1 MPNDAAMRDYLRV
14 NDWSYPIVSRSG
26 TDADSMSVEVEDV
39 LAMRDMILAYEDP
52 VACIEAMA
60 NPDVKIVSLTITEF
74 GYRVPLHGGDFC
86 LIEQALNG
94 TLTDD
99 TEPLIPESEQPTT
112 FGVICAAAALRFT
125 RGLRPFTLMSCDN
138 LPHNGDV
145 CRSRITGA
153 AEELVC
159 GGVCSTNLDE
169 FIVWLQTQVRYPSTM
184 VDRITPAT
192 SPEDIATLMAKTGI
206 EDDWPVMCEPYKHW
220 VIQDDFVDD
229 ERPPWEDI
237 GAVVVPDVI
246 PHELL
251 KVRLLNVTH
260 SAMCYAGILAGLDHV
275 HETVTHEKLRAFLM
289 RVMLDEIGPTLKA
302 NPAMSDS
309 PILINGMREY
319 AEMVLSRFENVAVQ
333 DQLRRIAMDG
343 SEKFR
348 VQGREVVLEGLAL
361 GLPMRGFALY
371 VATWA
376 AFLENEIR
384 AGNEVQDMGGAAVTA
399 PFREGGSGLPLFLEM
414 EEIFGDLAA
423 DEKWKAAVA
432 ELHAV
437 VVDQGVVAALDIVNA
452 EQIAEVP
459 VVAMAR

>member
-1 MPNDAAMRDYLRV
+1 
-14 NDWSYPIVSRSG
+14 
-26 TDADSMSVEVEDV
+26 
-39 LAMRDMILAYEDP
+39 
-52 VACIEAMA
+52 
-60 NPDVKIVSLTITEF
+60 
-74 GYRVPLHGGDFC
+74 
-86 LIEQALNG
+86 
-94 TLTDD
+94 
-99 TEPLIPESEQPTT
+99 
-112 FGVICAAAALRFT
+112 
-125 RGLRPFTLMSCDN
+125 
-138 LPHNGDV
+138 
-145 CRSRITGA
+145 
-153 AEELVC
+153 
-159 GGVCSTNLDE
+159 
-169 FIVWLQTQVRYPSTM
+169 M

-260 SAMCYAGILAGLDHV
+260 SAMCYAGISRGAGSRAWSP
-275 HETVTHEKLRAFLM
+275 VTHEKLRAFLM

-376 AFLENEIR
+376 AFLDNEIR

-399 PFREGGSGLPLFLEM
+399 LSQGRLGPALFLEM
-414 EEIFGDLAA
+414 EEIFGDLT
-423 DEKWKAAVA
+423 
-432 ELHAV
+432 
-437 VVDQGVVAALDIVNA
+437 
-452 EQIAEVP
+452 P
-459 VVAMAR
+459 ARSGRRPSPSPRRRRRPGCRRRAGHRQR